1 MNPCREGDDRLAPE
15 TKVSALT
22 GPAAAAAAA
31 VGDDAG
37 DEVGDTFEPIED
49 SEDHPPL
56 EAPALAATG
65 ERARAAACD
74 GDETDA
80 AELASTPA
88 VGVDAPDEANGMS
101 SLVSA
106 AP

>member
-22 GPAAAAAAA
+22 GPAAATAAA

-37 DEVGDTFEPIED
+37 DEVGVNFEPIED
-49 SEDHPPL
+49 SDDHPPF
-56 EAPALAATG
+56 PALAATG
-65 ERARAAACD
+65 ERASAAACD

-80 AELASTPA
+80 AELARMPT
-88 VGVDAPDEANGMS
+88 VGVDAPDEASGMS

-106 AP
+106 AAP